1 MDSNEAQQ
9 VKDKLLADKERI
21 VKQLEEMTQEKS
33 FNKDKVQ
40 TKWQD
45 VGDKD
50 EDNAIEVADFQDS
63 ISLERSLEENLEH
76 IEKAL
81 SQIDKGTYGV
91 CETCSNAIEA
101 DRLIALPQATR
112 CMSCSAKK

>member
-1 MDSNEAQQ
+1 VQQ
-9 VKDKLLADKERI
+9 IKGKLLADKERI
-21 VKQLEEMTQEKS
+21 VKQLEEMTQEKT

-63 ISLERSLEENLEH
+63 ISLERGLEENLER

-81 SQIDKGTYGV
+81 AQIEEGTYGI
-91 CETCSNAIEA
+91 CEACGKAIEA
-101 DRLIALPQATR
+101 DRLIALPQATQ
-112 CMSCSAKK
+112 CMSCSARK

>member
-1 MDSNEAQQ
+1 MDSNEVQQ
-9 VKDKLLADKERI
+9 VKDKLLVKKERI
-21 VKQLEEMTQEKS
+21 VKQLEEMTQEKI

-50 EDNAIEVADFQDS
+50 EDNAVEVADFQDS
-63 ISLERSLEENLEH
+63 IALEHSLEENLER

-81 SQIDKGTYGV
+81 TQIDKGAYGV
-91 CETCSNAIEA
+91 CETCGNAIEA
-101 DRLIALPQATR
+101 DRLIALPQATQ
-112 CMSCSAKK
+112 CMSCSSKK